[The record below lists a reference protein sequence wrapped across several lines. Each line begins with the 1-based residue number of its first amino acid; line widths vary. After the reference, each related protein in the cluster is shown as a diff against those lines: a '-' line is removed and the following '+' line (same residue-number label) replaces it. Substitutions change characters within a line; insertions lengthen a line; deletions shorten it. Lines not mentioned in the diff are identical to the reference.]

1 MNNLK
6 YEEGEVKVQLT
17 FKQHGSEMCMSTY
30 MKFFFFNKYFY
41 STTQSVVG

>member
-17 FKQHGSEMCMSTY
+17 FKQHRSEMCMSTY
-30 MKFFFFNKYFY
+30 MQVFF
-41 STTQSVVG
+41 